1 MDLLIFVT
9 LGTQDKQF
17 KRLLEAVDKLDIN
30 DKIIAQTG
38 STEFKSDKVEIHKY
52 LSQRKFNQY
61 MKDAD
66 MIITHAG
73 VGTII
78 AGLKLHKKMIVAA
91 RRAEYKEHVNNH
103 QMQILEA
110 FSKDGYIL
118 PLYDFEDLPK
128 LIKTEFIPKEFMSNN
143 KIFNKKS
150 NSKIDELVSKR

>member
-73 VGTII
+73 VGTI
-78 AGLKLHKKMIVAA
+78 
-91 RRAEYKEHVNNH
+91 
-103 QMQILEA
+103 
-110 FSKDGYIL
+110 
-118 PLYDFEDLPK
+118 
-128 LIKTEFIPKEFMSNN
+128 KTT
-143 KIFNKKS
+143 
-150 NSKIDELVSKR
+150 